1 MVRLYPVILSGG
13 SGSRLWPLSR
23 QSNPKQLLPL
33 VGPQT
38 LLEATLRRVAAGEAF
53 QRPTLV
59 VNAEHRFAV
68 AEQAR
73 LAGAEPRAILLEAVG
88 RNTAPAITCAA
99 LNLLAEDA
107 EAIMLVLPSDH
118 LIQDAKAFRR
128 AVAAAAEA
136 AAGGRIMTLGITPDR
151 PETGYGW
158 IEKGAALDGLVAGFD
173 VARFKEKPDA
183 ATAAAMFAD
192 GRHLWNAGIFVLPAA
207 RVVAELERLE
217 PELVDHCR
225 AALERAATDIDFTRL
240 DPESFGQARS
250 VSIDYALVERV
261 ESVGTVAVE
270 MGWSDLGGF
279 DALYDVTETD
289 DDGNA
294 TVGRTALLDAR
305 NCHVRSGG
313 RLVTVLG
320 LEGVLVVETDDA
332 ILVADRARA
341 QDVKQLVEKLKAEAF
356 PEATQG
362 SKWHRPWGWFQTL
375 DFGDRFQVKRIS
387 VNPGASLSLQMHHH
401 RAEHWIVVSGTA
413 QVGRENETF
422 LLGENESTYI
432 PLGQRHRLTNPG
444 RVQLEMIEVQSGV
457 YLGEDDIVR
466 FDDNYGRQ

>member
-1 MVRLYPVILSGG
+1 MERLYPVILSGG

-33 VGPQT
+33 VGRQT
-38 LLEATLRRVAAGEAF
+38 LLEATLRRVSGSGAF
-53 QRPTLV
+53 HPPTLV

-73 LAGAEPRAILLEAVG
+73 LAGTAPRAILLEAVG
-88 RNTAPAITCAA
+88 RNTAPAILCAA
-99 LNLLAEDA
+99 LDLLAADDS
-107 EAIMLVLPSDH
+107 AIMLVLPSDH
-118 LIQDAKAFRR
+118 LIRDAKAFRR
-128 AVAAAAEA
+128 AVETARAAAA
-136 AAGGRIMTLGITPDR
+136 AGRVMTLGITPDR

-158 IEKGAALDGLVAGFD
+158 IEKGGALDGLAGAFE

-183 ATAAAMFAD
+183 ATAAAMLAD

-217 PELVDHCR
+217 PELVQHCR
-225 AALERAATDIDFTRL
+225 DALDRASKDIDFTRL
-240 DPESFGQARS
+240 DPESFGQAKAI
-250 VSIDYALVERV
+250 SIDYALVERV
-261 ESVGTVAVE
+261 ERVGTVAVE

-279 DALYDVTETD
+279 DALYEVAERDEQ
-289 DDGNA
+289 GNA

-305 NCHVRSGG
+305 DCHVRSNG

-332 ILVADRARA
+332 VLVADRGRA
-341 QDVKQLVEKLKAEAF
+341 QDVKQLVEKLKSEGF

-375 DFGDRFQVKRIS
+375 DMGERFQVKRIS

-413 QVGRENETF
+413 EVNRETESF
-422 LLGENESTYI
+422 LLAENESTYI

-444 RVQLEMIEVQSGV
+444 RVQLEMIEVQSGA